1 MNSTLT
7 VAILDDHS
15 ITIDGYR
22 HRLAQ
27 DAGLQ
32 IAWTTSY
39 GEEVLTRMAE
49 QPVDVLILDV
59 SVPTSP
65 NNPSPYPILDVIP
78 RLLERHTALAVLVV
92 SMHAESRLIKN
103 VMRLGAS
110 GYVLKDDRESL
121 DRLDHVVRAVAAGDL
136 HLSPLAGRRWRERLE
151 AGDRT
156 LTPRQLQ
163 VLSLCM
169 AYPDETSQQLATR
182 VGITPVTLRNL
193 MSGAYLRLN
202 VRSRTAAVAE
212 AQRRGLITPET
223 PHAPWGD

>member
-1 MNSTLT
+1 MPSTLT

-59 SVPTSP
+59 SVPTST

-78 RLLERHTALAVLVV
+78 RLLESHTALTVLVI

-121 DRLDHVVRAVAAGDL
+121 DRLDRVVRAVAAGDL
-136 HLSPLAGRRWRERLE
+136 HLSPLAGRRWRERL
-151 AGDRT
+151 ADGDRT

-169 AYPDETSQQLATR
+169 AYPDETSQQLAAR
-182 VGITPVTLRNL
+182 MAITPVTLRNL

-212 AQRRGLITPET
+212 AQRRGLITPT
-223 PHAPWGD
+223 LPSPLDRS

>member
-59 SVPTSP
+59 SVPTSA

-78 RLLERHTALAVLVV
+78 RLLEHYTALAVLVI

-121 DRLDHVVRAVAAGDL
+121 DRLDHVVRAVASGDL